1 MLKIKFYIALC
12 LFGLICVACQPT
24 TNTSVTDDTAGFTI
38 DIQNDSTII
47 TIYSPWQK
55 GQVMQKLSFNQPYE
69 RIVCTSATHMG
80 FIHELGM
87 MDKVVGVCRPERV
100 YNLREED
107 RERITDIGDDMQP
120 SMEKILLLNPDLV
133 ILYTYAQG
141 DPIPAQV
148 EALGIPILY
157 CNEWTETTPLA
168 RAEWIRLFGAVFGC
182 LNQADS
188 IFASVRDAYAQ
199 LKVDSLKFKGK
210 SIMSGMSWRGTWY
223 VPAGGTFMGN
233 LFRDA
238 GAQYKYEDN
247 PSTSSIPLTMEQAIQ
262 DFSQADVWVGCEANS
277 LKELEAIDK
286 KHTWFN
292 AFQTGQVYNF
302 RRRALPSGANDFW
315 ESATVHPE
323 RVLQDL
329 QKVLRGDTTDL
340 YYITLLK

>member
-1 MLKIKFYIALC
+1 MSRLYFILC
-12 LFGLICVACQPT
+12 LFGLVCVACQPT

-38 DIQNDSTII
+38 DIHNDSTHI

-55 GQVMQKLSFNQPYE
+55 GQVMQKLSFNQPYK

-80 FIHELGM
+80 FISELGM

-100 YNLREED
+100 YNLSKEE

-120 SMEKILLLNPDLV
+120 SMEQILLLNPDLV

-182 LNQADS
+182 LPKADS
-188 IFASVRDAYAQ
+188 IFASVCDAYGRTRAMDDGQ
-199 LKVDSLKFKGK
+199 LAIGK

-247 PSTSSIPLTMEQAIQ
+247 PSTASIPLTMEHALQ
-262 DFSQADVWVGCEANS
+262 DFATTDIWVGCEANT
-277 LKELEAIDK
+277 LQELAAIDS
-286 KHTWFN
+286 KHTWFK
-292 AFQTGQVYNF
+292 AYQTGQVYNF
-302 RRRALPSGANDFW
+302 RRRLLPSGANDFW
-315 ESATVHPE
+315 ESGTVHPE
-323 RVLQDL
+323 RILSDL
-329 QKVLRGDTTDL
+329 KKVLHGDTTHL
-340 YYITLLK
+340 YYISPLK

>member
-12 LFGLICVACQPT
+12 LFGLVCVACQPT
-24 TNTSVTDDTAGFTI
+24 INTSVTDDTAGFTL

-55 GQVMQKLSFNQPYE
+55 GEVMQRLAFSQPYE

-100 YNLREED
+100 YNLSKED
-107 RERITDIGDDMQP
+107 RERIADIGDDMQP
-120 SMEKILLLNPDLV
+120 SMEKILLLDPDLV

-168 RAEWIRLFGAVFGC
+168 RAEWIRLFGAIFGC
-182 LNQADS
+182 LNHADS
-188 IFASVRDAYAQ
+188 IFASVRDAYEQ

-210 SIMSGMSWRGTWY
+210 SLMSGMSWRGTWY

-262 DFSQADVWVGCEANS
+262 DFAQSDVWIGCEANS

-286 KHTWFN
+286 NHTWFN

-302 RRRALPSGANDFW
+302 RRRALPSGANDVW

-329 QKVLRGDTTDL
+329 QKVLRGDTTNL
-340 YYITLLK
+340 YYITPLK